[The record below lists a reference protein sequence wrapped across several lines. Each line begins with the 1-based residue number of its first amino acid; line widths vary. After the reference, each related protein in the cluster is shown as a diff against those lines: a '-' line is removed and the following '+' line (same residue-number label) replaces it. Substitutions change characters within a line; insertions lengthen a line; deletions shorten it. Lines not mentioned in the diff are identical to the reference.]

1 MAMMVENSG
10 IGVDS
15 SAASHM
21 TEVLLN
27 TVSGISTLRTALG
40 DHVLAELLGLLMK
53 DGGGGSSARGKGGAS
68 YLPVGL
74 LDN

>member
-15 SAASHM
+15 SAASQM

-27 TVSGISTLRTALG
+27 TVSGISTLRTAMG

-53 DGGGGSSARGKGGAS
+53 DGRGSSARGKGAAS

>member
-10 IGVDS
+10 IGADS

-27 TVSGISTLRTALG
+27 TVSGICTLRTAMG
-40 DHVLAELLGLLMK
+40 DHVLAELLGLLIK
-53 DGGGGSSARGKGGAS
+53 DGGGSSARGKGAAS